1 MLERTAREAKR
12 VPEST
17 TRAPGSTNESRLDLR
32 EPRRSSSEPESES
45 SPRERRMLERERSTE
60 SSESRPLIW
69 LSSSMSAEESSSRE
83 NLLGGRAPGGE
94 WLGGGGLSS
103 SISTEI
109 WEASRLILRF
119 LGLRPKTMV
128 ERAANGDGPH
138 GSVSELAA
146 EPALANQHT
155 VRCFYFYP
163 AALFSQAFACSAGA
177 RCWLDV
183 CEREREGNRPHSPTE
198 LFIIRPD
205 IPARCGAS
213 MAGSRGR
220 LENMLDEIDELE
232 AHLSLLETC
241 LPPPRPRLHTISSAA
256 SSCLPLFYHAPD
268 STLLSFTTQE
278 LQETFFR
285 YPTGGGDEDRATP
298 DEEAVSTEHSQLA
311 FADRAWSALK
321 MKQLQHLLVPQHQAP
336 EQRIQPTRPAPG
348 VLRFTLAS

>member
-205 IPARCGAS
+205 FPHGVVRAWRALGA
-213 MAGSRGR
+213 GLR
-220 LENMLDEIDELE
+220 
-232 AHLSLLETC
+232 TC
-241 LPPPRPRLHTISSAA
+241 LTRSTNWKRTSAYWRLASHRHGLDSTPSPLQLLPAFRSSTTLLTAHCSRSPLKSCRRHSFGTRRVAETKTVPPLTKKRSAPNIP
-256 SSCLPLFYHAPD
+256 SLPLLIVHG
-268 STLLSFTTQE
+268 LLS
-278 LQETFFR
+278 R
-285 YPTGGGDEDRATP
+285 
-298 DEEAVSTEHSQLA
+298 
-311 FADRAWSALK
+311 
-321 MKQLQHLLVPQHQAP
+321 
-336 EQRIQPTRPAPG
+336 
-348 VLRFTLAS
+348 

>member
-17 TRAPGSTNESRLDLR
+17 TRAPGSINESRLDLR

-94 WLGGGGLSS
+94 WLGGGDIS
-103 SISTEI
+103 SISTRSGRHRCLSCGS
-109 WEASRLILRF
+109 WVCDKDHGGKSREWR
-119 LGLRPKTMV
+119 RTT
-128 ERAANGDGPH
+128 

-163 AALFSQAFACSAGA
+163 AALFSQAFACCAGA
-177 RCWLDV
+177 RWCV
-183 CEREREGNRPHSPTE
+183 SAREREGNRPHSPTE

-205 IPARCGAS
+205 FPHGVVRAWRALGA
-213 MAGSRGR
+213 GLR
-220 LENMLDEIDELE
+220 
-232 AHLSLLETC
+232 TC
-241 LPPPRPRLHTISSAA
+241 LTRSTNWKRTSAYWRLASHRHGLDSTPSPLQLLPAFRSSTTLLTAHCSRSPLKSCRRHSFGTRRVAETKTVPPLTKKRSAPNIP
-256 SSCLPLFYHAPD
+256 SLPLLIVHG
-268 STLLSFTTQE
+268 LLS
-278 LQETFFR
+278 R
-285 YPTGGGDEDRATP
+285 
-298 DEEAVSTEHSQLA
+298 
-311 FADRAWSALK
+311 
-321 MKQLQHLLVPQHQAP
+321 
-336 EQRIQPTRPAPG
+336 
-348 VLRFTLAS
+348 

>member
-1 MLERTAREAKR
+1 
-12 VPEST
+12 
-17 TRAPGSTNESRLDLR
+17 
-32 EPRRSSSEPESES
+32 
-45 SPRERRMLERERSTE
+45 
-60 SSESRPLIW
+60 
-69 LSSSMSAEESSSRE
+69 
-83 NLLGGRAPGGE
+83 
-94 WLGGGGLSS
+94 
-103 SISTEI
+103 
-109 WEASRLILRF
+109 
-119 LGLRPKTMV
+119 
-128 ERAANGDGPH
+128 
-138 GSVSELAA
+138 
-146 EPALANQHT
+146 
-155 VRCFYFYP
+155 
-163 AALFSQAFACSAGA
+163 
-177 RCWLDV
+177 
-183 CEREREGNRPHSPTE
+183 
-198 LFIIRPD
+198 
-205 IPARCGAS
+205 
-213 MAGSRGR
+213 
-220 LENMLDEIDELE
+220 MLDEIDELE